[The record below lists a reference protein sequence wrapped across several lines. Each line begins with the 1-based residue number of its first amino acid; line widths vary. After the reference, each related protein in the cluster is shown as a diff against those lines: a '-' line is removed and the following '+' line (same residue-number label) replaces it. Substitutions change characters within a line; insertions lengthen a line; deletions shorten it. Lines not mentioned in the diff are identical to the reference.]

1 MVGERLLHF
10 FPENPLIQSC
20 HVVPI
25 DAGHVIFPSHVVLF
39 NKHPQVGRR
48 QLMFDPTV
56 PVAAPVLRG

>member
-1 MVGERLLHF
+1 
-10 FPENPLIQSC
+10 
-20 HVVPI
+20 
-25 DAGHVIFPSHVVLF
+25 VIFPSHVVLF